1 MTSLNMLMNFHV
13 NFTLT
18 NSKVGHTS
26 ENGRIFNEA
35 IIIIIQY
42 LWLPHIITPHLNIT
56 ITWSGR

>member
-13 NFTLT
+13 NFILT
-18 NSKVGHTS
+18 NSKVGHTF
-26 ENGRIFNEA
+26 ENGHIFNQA

-42 LWLPHIITPHLNIT
+42 LWITLHLNIT